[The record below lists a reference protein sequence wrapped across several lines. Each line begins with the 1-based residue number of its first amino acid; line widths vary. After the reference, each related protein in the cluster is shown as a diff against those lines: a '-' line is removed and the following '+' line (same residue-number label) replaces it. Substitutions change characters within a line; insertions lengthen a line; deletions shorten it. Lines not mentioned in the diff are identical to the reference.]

1 MHPDSKFDSLLESLE
16 TGHTFPGAYTFKV
29 IGRNPDSFAR
39 TVIRAIS
46 EELSLQHEPP
56 HSVKQTPNGR
66 HISITLTLTVETPQH
81 VIKVYQRL
89 QTLDD
94 LVMLM

>member
-1 MHPDSKFDSLLESLE
+1 MPVDPNSDALLESLE
-16 TGHTFPGAYTFKV
+16 ANHNFPCEYTFKA
-29 IGRNPDSFAR
+29 IGGNPENFVRLVLDA
-39 TVIRAIS
+39 VAA
-46 EELSLQHEPP
+46 ELTAADAPP

-66 HISITLTLTVETPQH
+66 HISVTVTPIVASHQH
-81 VIKVYQRL
+81 VMQIYQRL

>member
-1 MHPDSKFDSLLESLE
+1 MPDDSKFDSLLESLE
-16 TGHTFPGAYTFKV
+16 TGHTFPGSYTFKV

-39 TVIRAIS
+39 TVIMAVA
-46 EELSLQHEPP
+46 EELSLEHEPP
-56 HSVKQTPNGR
+56 HSAKQTPNGR

-81 VIKVYQRL
+81 IIKVYQRL

-94 LVMLM
+94 LIILL

>member
-1 MHPDSKFDSLLESLE
+1 MPLDPKFDSLLESLE

-39 TVIRAIS
+39 TVIMAVS
-46 EELSLQHEPP
+46 EELELQNEPP
-56 HSVKQTPNGR
+56 HSAKQTPNGR
-66 HISITLTLTVETPQH
+66 HVSITVTPTVETPQH
-81 VIKVYQRL
+81 IIKVYQRL

-94 LVMLM
+94 LIMLM